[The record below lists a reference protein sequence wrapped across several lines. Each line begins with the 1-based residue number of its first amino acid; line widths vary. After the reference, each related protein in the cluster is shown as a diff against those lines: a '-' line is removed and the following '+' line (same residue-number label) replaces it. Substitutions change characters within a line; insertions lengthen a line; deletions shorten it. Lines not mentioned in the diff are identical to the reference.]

1 MSKHIR
7 FNRLKAWWI
16 RNFKNIFWLI
26 LTIYVLRNWEK
37 CISMEF
43 FKSFNGNNIL
53 FIVWILMI
61 IFTIYDIKIKDG
73 VDYNTMLFYIG
84 HFKNT
89 PKIYGNIC
97 LIAHNRGFMLNYFE
111 KLKFL
116 KIDDEIC
123 YMINNKNMIYKSRL
137 Q

>member
-7 FNRLKAWWI
+7 FNTLKAWWI
-16 RNFKNIFWLI
+16 RNFKNVFSTKNVFWSI

-61 IFTIYDIKIKDG
+61 IFTIYDIEIKG
-73 VDYNTMLFYIG
+73 
-84 HFKNT
+84 FKMSER
-89 PKIYGNIC
+89 KQ
-97 LIAHNRGFMLNYFE
+97 
-111 KLKFL
+111 
-116 KIDDEIC
+116 KIDIANSQYE
-123 YMINNKNMIYKSRL
+123 INNIKVILDNFQNEIDDAKQKVKESSKNSNGEDIE
-137 Q
+137 